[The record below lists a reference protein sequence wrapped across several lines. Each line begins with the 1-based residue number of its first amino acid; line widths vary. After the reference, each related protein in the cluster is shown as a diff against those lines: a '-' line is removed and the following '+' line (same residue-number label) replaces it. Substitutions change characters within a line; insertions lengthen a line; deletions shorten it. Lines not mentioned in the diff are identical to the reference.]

1 MEQITF
7 FTRLGQA
14 IMGAS
19 RAIYLFKSCGHCTL
33 GRKVL
38 IRFITFIN
46 GANTLKRIH
55 RAVREDEGPLGR
67 TRGVT
72 PLPYFVQ

>member
-19 RAIYLFKSCGHCTL
+19 RAVYLFKSCGHCTL
-33 GRKVL
+33 GRKVV
-38 IRFITFIN
+38 IRLITFIN

-55 RAVREDEGPLGR
+55 RAVS
-67 TRGVT
+67 
-72 PLPYFVQ
+72 